1 MTPHVKELFKTI
13 DKICARSPR
22 YAPESYLFTLAALH
36 FTVAA
41 LPEPRH
47 VTGPELLAGIRQY
60 ALDQFGAMSRAVFEH
75 WGVQATEDF
84 GRIVFALVEAQV
96 LGKTEEDSLEDFRE
110 VYAFDESFGPTAVAY
125 TLADDSPDRPAP
137 PQHHQN

>member
-1 MTPHVKELFKTI
+1 MTPHAKELFKTI
-13 DKICARSPR
+13 DRICARDPR
-22 YAPESYLFTLAALH
+22 YAPEAYLFTLAALH

-60 ALDQFGAMSRAVFEH
+60 ALDQFGAMSRSVFEH
-75 WGVQATEDF
+75 WGVEKTEDF
-84 GRIVFALVEAQV
+84 GRMVFTLVEAQV

-110 VYAFDESFGPTAVAY
+110 VYAFDEAFGPAAVAY
-125 TLADDSPDRPAP
+125 TLADDPPDRPAP
-137 PQHHQN
+137 KA